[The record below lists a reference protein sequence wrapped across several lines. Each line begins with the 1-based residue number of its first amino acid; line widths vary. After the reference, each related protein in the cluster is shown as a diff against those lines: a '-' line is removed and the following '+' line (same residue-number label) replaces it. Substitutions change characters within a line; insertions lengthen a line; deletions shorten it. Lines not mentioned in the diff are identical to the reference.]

1 VTAADTVTAADAVT
15 AADTVTAAVTATAAR
30 PDSDSV
36 SFSRLVVTHR
46 GGLTHLM
53 LNRPHR
59 RNAID
64 LELARELLAASLL
77 ERTAASRCV
86 LISGAGDHFCVGGD
100 LKSFVEQ
107 RDLPGHLG
115 AVTGYLHAA
124 IARLAAMPAPLVVA
138 AQGHVAG
145 AGLGLAC
152 LGDVVVTEVGSTF
165 RSAYAAIGL
174 SPDAATSYRLPR
186 LVGLRRAQRMTL
198 AGYVLPAGEAVDWG
212 LCTECGPP
220 GSALRH
226 ARVIAEQLAEGPTHA
241 LGETNRLLAESS
253 RRSLTEQLEDESLTL
268 SRLARMPD
276 AAEGITA
283 FLERRA
289 PGFTGAAAGG
299 TSSR

>member
-1 VTAADTVTAADAVT
+1 MTAADAATAAAALV
-15 AADTVTAAVTATAAR
+15 AADTAVGHGEL
-30 PDSDSV
+30 DSDSDRV
-36 SFSRLVVTHR
+36 VFSRLTVTYEA
-46 GGLTHLM
+46 GLTHLM

-64 LELARELLAASLL
+64 LELAREILAASLL

-100 LKSFVEQ
+100 LKSFLGQ
-107 RDLPGHLG
+107 PDLPGHLG

-124 IARLAAMPAPLVVA
+124 MARLAAMPAPLVVA

-152 LGDVVVTEVGSTF
+152 LGDVTVTESGSTF

-186 LVGLRRAQRMTL
+186 LLGLRRAQRMTL
-198 AGYVLPAGEAVDWG
+198 AGYVLPAEEAVEWG
-212 LCTECGPP
+212 LCTESGPP
-220 GSALRH
+220 GSALRR
-226 ARVIAEQLAEGPTHA
+226 ARAIAEELAEGPTQA
-241 LGETNRLLAESS
+241 IGETNRLLAESS

-268 SRLARMPD
+268 SRVARTPD
-276 AAEGITA
+276 AAEGIAA

-289 PGFTGAAAGG
+289 PGFTGRGVRPG
-299 TSSR
+299 SR

>member
-1 VTAADTVTAADAVT
+1 VTAADTVAL
-15 AADTVTAAVTATAAR
+15 
-30 PDSDSV
+30 PDSDSDRE
-36 SFSRLVVTHR
+36 SDSSSGSDGFSRLVVTHR

-64 LELARELLAASLL
+64 LELARELFAASLL

-100 LKSFVEQ
+100 LKSFSRQ
-107 RDLPGHLG
+107 QDLPGHLG

-124 IARLAAMPAPLVVA
+124 IARLAALPAPLVVA

-152 LGDVVVTEVGSTF
+152 LGDVVVTEKGSTF

-198 AGYVLPAGEAVDWG
+198 AGYVLPADEAVDWG
-212 LCTECGPP
+212 LCTECGPA
-220 GSALRH
+220 GSALGQ
-226 ARVIAEQLAEGPTHA
+226 ARAIAEQLAEGPTQA
-241 LGETNRLLAESS
+241 YGQTNRLLAESS

-283 FLERRA
+283 FLERR
-289 PGFTGAAAGG
+289 PPRFTGAASDGYEQPMI
-299 TSSR
+299 SHER